1 MSQNAAARWLVT
13 YDIVEPRNLARVFK
27 LLKKNGVPI
36 QYSVFQVDA
45 SAAQMG
51 ALMVQTAKLI
61 DVRTD
66 DVRAYRLP
74 EKPWKVTLGATILP
88 EDLWLDAAG
97 KGGGNCQFTVFGCAG
112 GMQCKAL

>member
-13 YDIVEPRNLARVFK
+13 YDIVKPRNLARVFK

-74 EKPWKVTLGATILP
+74 ENVWKVTLGATILP

-97 KGGGNCQFTVFGCAG
+97 K
-112 GMQCKAL
+112 L